1 MTEARRLRAL
11 ARRPGALMG
20 AFLFLCLLC
29 ALVFAPILAPYSPIE
44 ANPLD
49 SLQAPSSQHLLGTD
63 VSGMDIFSRV
73 LFATRINLTISIG
86 AVILAFCAGVPIGL
100 LTGYYRGPVSSL
112 VMRLFDFI
120 QAFPVFVLGLA
131 LVSVL
136 GQEVWNVA
144 IVLAVLFT
152 PMFARLIRA
161 EVLSLRE
168 RPFISAARCN
178 GATDLKI
185 IFHHILPNALTASTV
200 QISISIGMAILLTA
214 GLSFIG
220 AGVRAPTPEWG
231 LMVSDGAQQMILG
244 VWWVSL
250 FPGLAIVLA
259 VLCFA
264 LLGDEV
270 KAFTEPVSNH
280 RSAQPQELGQGKV
293 LSP

>member
-1 MTEARRLRAL
+1 MSGSRRLRAL
-11 ARRPGALMG
+11 ARRPGTLLG
-20 AFLFLCLLC
+20 AFLFLGLLF
-29 ALVFAPILAPYSPIE
+29 AVVFAPVLAPYSPIE

-49 SLQAPSSQHLLGTD
+49 TLQAPSWRHLLGTD

-73 LFATRINLTISIG
+73 LYATRINLVISIG
-86 AVILAFCAGVPIGL
+86 AVALAFCVGVPIGL
-100 LTGYYRGPVSSL
+100 VIGYYRGPISSL

-178 GATDLKI
+178 GATDWKI

-270 KAFTEPVSNH
+270 KAFTEPASNH
-280 RSAQPQELGQGKV
+280 RSVPPHDLVQGKI
-293 LSP
+293 LSA

>member
-1 MTEARRLRAL
+1 MKPVEYLNKIVK
-11 ARRPGALMG
+11 RPGLLIGLLLLLVQLA
-20 AFLFLCLLC
+20 AVLFGPLTT
-29 ALVFAPILAPYSPIE
+29 PYSPVE
-44 ANPLD
+44 ANPLET
-49 SLQAPSSQHLLGTD
+49 LQAPSVQHPLGTD
-63 VSGMDIFSRV
+63 VSGMDIFSRIV
-73 LFATRINLTISIG
+73 YATRINLIISIG
-86 AVILAFCAGVPIGL
+86 AVGIAFLIGVPIGL
-100 LTGYYRGPVSSL
+100 FIGYYRGPVSGL
-112 VMRLFDFI
+112 IMRIFDFI

-136 GQEVWNVA
+136 GQEIWNVA

-168 RPFISAARCN
+168 RAFVSAARCN
-178 GATDLKI
+178 GATDRVILFK
-185 IFHHILPNALTASTV
+185 HLLPNALTASSV

-220 AGVRAPTPEWG
+220 AGVRTPTPEWG

-250 FPGLAIVLA
+250 FPGLAIVLS

-264 LLGDEV
+264 LLGDQL
-270 KAFTEPVSNH
+270 KTFFDP
-280 RSAQPQELGQGKV
+280 RSKPMNFRR
-293 LSP
+293 